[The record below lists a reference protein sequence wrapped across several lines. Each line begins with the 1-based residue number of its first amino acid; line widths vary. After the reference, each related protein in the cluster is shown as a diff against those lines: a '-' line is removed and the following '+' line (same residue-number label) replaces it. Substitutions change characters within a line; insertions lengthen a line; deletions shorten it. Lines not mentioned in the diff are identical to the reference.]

1 MINNHGKYKKVR
13 EKEKLY
19 NKIKQNR
26 YINMERVREFF
37 RKLSKGDLKS
47 MGTSALIF
55 LAMFALLFFVGL
67 PMLLVAGLMLI
78 GFDVEPSLK
87 SWLGSVLIVVYLMLI
102 NGSK

>member
-1 MINNHGKYKKVR
+1 VINNHGKYKKVR

-78 GFDVEPSLK
+78 GFDVELSLK

>member
-1 MINNHGKYKKVR
+1 
-13 EKEKLY
+13 
-19 NKIKQNR
+19 
-26 YINMERVREFF
+26 MERVREFF
-37 RKLSKGDLKS
+37 RKLSRGDLQS

-55 LAMFALLFFVGL
+55 LAMFSLLFFVGL

-87 SWLGSVLIVVYLMLI
+87 SWMGSVLVIIVYLLLI

>member
-55 LAMFALLFFVGL
+55 LAMFALLFFIGL

-78 GFDVEPSLK
+78 GFDVELSLK

>member
-1 MINNHGKYKKVR
+1 M
-13 EKEKLY
+13 
-19 NKIKQNR
+19 

-55 LAMFALLFFVGL
+55 LAMFALLFFIGV
-67 PMLLVAGLMLI
+67 PMLLVAGLMLM

-87 SWLGSVLIVVYLMLI
+87 SWAGSVLIIAYLMLI

>member
-1 MINNHGKYKKVR
+1 MGNLKKVR

-47 MGTSALIF
+47 MGMSALIF

-78 GFDVEPSLK
+78 GFDVELSLK